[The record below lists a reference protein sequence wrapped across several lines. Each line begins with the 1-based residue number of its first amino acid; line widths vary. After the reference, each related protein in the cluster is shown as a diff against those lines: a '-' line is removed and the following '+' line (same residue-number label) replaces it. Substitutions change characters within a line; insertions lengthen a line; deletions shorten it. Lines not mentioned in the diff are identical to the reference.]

1 MIHNSEWCKQ
11 QVNERNREKSNMSQA
26 DRLYDLKAR
35 EMDQRAME
43 LAGSEHQCRQA
54 INFATTEFNISL
66 ANEKKTKQ
74 NLEKTQE
81 LDDNFTE
88 ISNQVFGDML
98 TENPDVAQSAFGSH
112 RVIPDRW
119 KGMSPAQINEI
130 RKIQHDQMLEK
141 KVRNSNNFVYTC
153 TASLGN

>member
-43 LAGSEHQCRQA
+43 LAESEHQCRQA

-66 ANEKKTKQ
+66 ANKKKIKQ
-74 NLEKTQE
+74 NLE
-81 LDDNFTE
+81 
-88 ISNQVFGDML
+88 
-98 TENPDVAQSAFGSH
+98 
-112 RVIPDRW
+112 
-119 KGMSPAQINEI
+119 
-130 RKIQHDQMLEK
+130 
-141 KVRNSNNFVYTC
+141 
-153 TASLGN
+153 

>member
-1 MIHNSEWCKQ
+1 
-11 QVNERNREKSNMSQA
+11 MSQA

-66 ANEKKTKQ
+66 ANKKKIKQ
-74 NLEKTQE
+74 NLEQTQE

-141 KVRNSNNFVYTC
+141 KVRKSNNFVYTC
-153 TASLGN
+153 MYC

>member
-1 MIHNSEWCKQ
+1 
-11 QVNERNREKSNMSQA
+11 MSQA

-43 LAGSEHQCRQA
+43 LAESEHQCRQA

-88 ISNQVFGDML
+88 ISNQVFGESSLRILMW
-98 TENPDVAQSAFGSH
+98 H
-112 RVIPDRW
+112 
-119 KGMSPAQINEI
+119 
-130 RKIQHDQMLEK
+130 
-141 KVRNSNNFVYTC
+141 KVHL
-153 TASLGN
+153 AHIE

>member
-43 LAGSEHQCRQA
+43 LAESEHQCRQA

-88 ISNQVFGDML
+88 ISNQVFGESSLRILMWHKVHYRIWL
-98 TENPDVAQSAFGSH
+98 TSSDPRSMEGNESS
-112 RVIPDRW
+112 
-119 KGMSPAQINEI
+119 IN
-130 RKIQHDQMLEK
+130 Q
-141 KVRNSNNFVYTC
+141 
-153 TASLGN
+153 